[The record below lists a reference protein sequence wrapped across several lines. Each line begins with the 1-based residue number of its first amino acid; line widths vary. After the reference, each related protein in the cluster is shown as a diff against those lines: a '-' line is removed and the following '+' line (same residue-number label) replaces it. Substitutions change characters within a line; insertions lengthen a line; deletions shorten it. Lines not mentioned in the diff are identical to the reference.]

1 MYRADSRNVK
11 VARLSNLLS
20 IDPSAYDPATSEP
33 SREEEYIDE
42 EGKRRV
48 RIRNQN
54 PIRWRARALPDG
66 STVRESNARC
76 GAACVREIIQRN
88 AAWRRAYLH
97 QVCCKQGLSVA
108 FVCAAGSWLRLVEH
122 EGYCRARRLFLT
134 ATCAAGGCRF
144 IRWSD
149 GSLQLHIGDEVLDV
163 AEHDVRNDH
172 SFLFIRHSQIIQ
184 ARWLCKVQGMRHALE
199 RG

>member
-1 MYRADSRNVK
+1 MEVARLSNLLSIDPCAYFVVSSTACMLWLTSVAELCRVCADSRHVK

-33 SREEEYIDE
+33 PREEEYVDE

-54 PIRWRARALPDG
+54 SIRWRARALPDG

-76 GAACVREIIQRN
+76 GAACVSKVIQTN

-97 QVCCKQGLSVA
+97 QACCKQGLYGA
-108 FVCAAGSWLRLVEH
+108 FVRAA
-122 EGYCRARRLFLT
+122 C
-134 ATCAAGGCRF
+134 GC
-144 IRWSD
+144 S
-149 GSLQLHIGDEVLDV
+149 
-163 AEHDVRNDH
+163 N
-172 SFLFIRHSQIIQ
+172 
-184 ARWLCKVQGMRHALE
+184 
-199 RG
+199 